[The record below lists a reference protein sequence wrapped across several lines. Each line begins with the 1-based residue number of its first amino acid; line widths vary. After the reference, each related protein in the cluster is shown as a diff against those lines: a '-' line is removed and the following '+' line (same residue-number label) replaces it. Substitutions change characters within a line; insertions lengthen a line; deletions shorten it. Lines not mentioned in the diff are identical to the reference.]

1 LIKTATKS
9 ILVLSPHTDDGELGC
24 GASIARFTG
33 EGNRVVYAAFSVCK
47 DSLPAGLPPDTLAK
61 EVRRATAKLGI
72 DKNDLE
78 LFDYPVRLFG
88 EQRQAIL
95 DDLLQLNKKYKP
107 AIVFVPSSADI
118 HQDHGVIYTE
128 ALRAFKYS
136 SIYGYEMPWNNFSFA
151 GTTFISV
158 NRRQL
163 EKKIVALSQYQSQQH
178 RSYMQPSFT
187 EALATVRGVQSGSV
201 YAECFETIR
210 SVV

>member
-1 LIKTATKS
+1 MKKTGTKT

-24 GASIARFTG
+24 GASMARFTG
-33 EGNRVVYAAFSVCK
+33 EGNLMVYAAFSLCR
-47 DSLPAGLPPDTLAK
+47 DSLPAGLAPDTLAK
-61 EVRRATAKLGI
+61 EVKKATAKLGI
-72 DKNDLE
+72 DKNELE
-78 LFDYPVRLFG
+78 LFDYPVRRF
-88 EQRQAIL
+88 EEHRQAIL
-95 DDLLQLNKKYKP
+95 DDLLQLKKKYKP
-107 AIVFVPSSADI
+107 EIVFVPSSADI
-118 HQDHGVIYTE
+118 HQDHGVIHTE

-151 GTTFISV
+151 GSTFITV

-163 EKKIVALSQYQSQQH
+163 EKKMSALSQYQSQQH
-178 RSYMQPSFT
+178 RSYMQPSFI

>member
-1 LIKTATKS
+1 MIKTTTKT

-24 GASIARFTG
+24 GASIAKFTS
-33 EGNRVVYAAFSVCK
+33 EGCRVVYAAFSLCRN
-47 DSLPAGLPPDTLAK
+47 SLPAGLAPDTLANEMRK
-61 EVRRATAKLGI
+61 ATAKLGI

-118 HQDHGVIYTE
+118 HQDHGVIYAE

-151 GTTFISV
+151 GTTFIIV

-163 EKKIVALSQYQSQQH
+163 EKKIAALSQYQSQQH

-210 SVV
+210 SVI

>member
-1 LIKTATKS
+1 
-9 ILVLSPHTDDGELGC
+9 
-24 GASIARFTG
+24 
-33 EGNRVVYAAFSVCK
+33 
-47 DSLPAGLPPDTLAK
+47 
-61 EVRRATAKLGI
+61 
-72 DKNDLE
+72 
-78 LFDYPVRLFG
+78 
-88 EQRQAIL
+88 
-95 DDLLQLNKKYKP
+95 
-107 AIVFVPSSADI
+107 
-118 HQDHGVIYTE
+118 
-128 ALRAFKYS
+128 
-136 SIYGYEMPWNNFSFA
+136 MPWNNFSFA